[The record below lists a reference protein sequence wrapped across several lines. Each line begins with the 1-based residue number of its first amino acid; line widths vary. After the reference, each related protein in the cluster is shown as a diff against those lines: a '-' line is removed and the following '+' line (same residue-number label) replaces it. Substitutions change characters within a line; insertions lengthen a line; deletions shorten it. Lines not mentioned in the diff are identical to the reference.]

1 MSMQAATLEILERA
15 DLPPRQARAIAQ
27 AIELEMAASH
37 GALAT
42 RHDLRD
48 LRNELKVDTAD
59 LKGEFKADMAD
70 LRRELKVDIADLR
83 NELKVDM
90 AEHKSELVRWVF
102 VCILGQTAMLLGAG
116 YFFLAQYTA

>member
-1 MSMQAATLEILERA
+1 MSMQAATLEILEKD

-27 AIELEMAASH
+27 AIELELAASH

-48 LRNELKVDTAD
+48 LRNELKVD
-59 LKGEFKADMAD
+59 
-70 LRRELKVDIADLR
+70 
-83 NELKVDM
+83 M

-102 VCILGQTAMLLGAG
+102 LCILGQTAMLLGAG